1 MTVFF
6 VELIL
11 LKLIMLVK
19 FLKRFPDLFLPE
31 DGKEKCSF
39 TDYYIIY
46 INVTVRESI
55 IYVLMYIAKTLLKSP
70 PQL

>member
-11 LKLIMLVK
+11 LKMIMLVK

-31 DGKEKCSF
+31 DLKEKCSF
-39 TDYYIIY
+39 TDYDIIY

-55 IYVLMYIAKTLLKSP
+55 IYVLMFIAKTLLKSP